1 MMARGARADV
11 AAFHGLKGRLEA
23 QASIR
28 KYTWFRTGGPAALLF
43 RPEGTADL
51 RAFVSQLDDSM
62 PLMPIGV
69 GSNLLIRDGGL
80 DCAVVQLGKAFAGI
94 QVEGATL
101 TVGAGALDFGV
112 ADAAQ
117 KAGLAGLE
125 FLRGIPGTIG
135 GAVAMNAGAYGAEMS
150 DVLMDAQL
158 LLASGEVVTLGKA
171 DFQFSYR
178 YAALPARAIV
188 LSCRLQGTPGDP
200 DRIAQR
206 IKEIVS
212 AREESQPLRTRTGG
226 STFKNLDSET
236 SQGRK
241 AWQLIDEA
249 GCRGLKRGGAQ
260 VSEKHCNFLLNTGD
274 ATAADLEGL
283 GEEVR
288 KRVFEASGVALE
300 WEIKRIGRAL

>member
-1 MMARGARADV
+1 MAPGARADV
-11 AAFHGLKGRLEA
+11 AAFHGLRGALSA

-43 RPEGTADL
+43 RPEDTADVQ
-51 RAFVSQLDDSM
+51 AFVSQLDGCM

-80 DCAVVQLGKAFAGI
+80 DCAVVQLGKAFSGI
-94 QVEGATL
+94 QVDGTTL

-135 GAVAMNAGAYGAEMS
+135 GAIAMNAGAYGAEMS
-150 DVLMDAQL
+150 DVLVDAQL
-158 LLASGEVVTLGKA
+158 LLATGQVVTMAKA
-171 DFQFSYR
+171 EFQFSYR
-178 YAALPARAIV
+178 HAVLPGRSIV
-188 LSCRLQGTPGDP
+188 LSCRLEGTPGDP
-200 DRIAQR
+200 DQIAQR
-206 IKEIVS
+206 IKEIVT

-226 STFKNLDSET
+226 STFKNPDPEI

-283 GEEVR
+283 GEDVR
-288 KRVFEASGVALE
+288 QRVLDASGVALE